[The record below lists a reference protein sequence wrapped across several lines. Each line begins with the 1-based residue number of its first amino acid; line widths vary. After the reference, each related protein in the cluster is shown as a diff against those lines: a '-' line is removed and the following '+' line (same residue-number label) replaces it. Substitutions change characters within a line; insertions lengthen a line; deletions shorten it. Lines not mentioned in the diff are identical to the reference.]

1 MDRSKQHMQPL
12 YNDEY
17 GILSLVSTQPLD
29 QQSRLRYGSL
39 EGFPKPTPWFIRT
52 KRWFFSIIDAIN

>member
-1 MDRSKQHMQPL
+1 MQPL